1 MSLLENYRGQV
12 REGGMAAARVVP
24 AFDEVEDGQARVGV
38 SREAVPIEQ
47 LALEGR
53 EEALAEG
60 VVVGVA
66 DASHRRR
73 AAGGGTP
80 RAEGERGVRAA
91 VARMINDVGRPALRE
106 GNTQPRHNQ
115 LGPEMGG
122 HRPADDAPT
131 PRVD

>member
-66 DASHRRR
+66 DASHRRPD
-73 AAGGGTP
+73 AGVATP
-80 RAEGERGVRAA
+80 PAEGERGVDRKSTRLNSSHVRISYAVFCLKKKKHPTDYNRAA
-91 VARMINDVGRPALRE
+91 A
-106 GNTQPRHNQ
+106 Q
-115 LGPEMGG
+115 
-122 HRPADDAPT
+122 
-131 PRVD
+131 